1 LSGSAN
7 VGVLY
12 LVGTPIGNLEDI
24 SYRSVRILREADLV
38 ACEDTRHTGLLL
50 KHYGISARLD
60 SYHDFNKEKKGPA
73 LIQWLLS
80 GRSVAVV
87 TDAGTPGISD
97 PAFNLVRDAAERG
110 IPVVPVPGACAA
122 IAALTVS
129 GLPTD
134 RFLFEGFLPAKKGRA
149 SRLEALASETRTLVF
164 YESPHR
170 LLRTLEDLKRTLG
183 NRRAAVCRELTKKF
197 EEVLRGTLEEL
208 TTAFSNRAV
217 QGEFVLVVHGLN
229 PKERSK

>member
-1 LSGSAN
+1 LSGSSN

-38 ACEDTRHTGLLL
+38 ACEDTRRTGLLL

-60 SYHDFNKEKKGPA
+60 SYHDFNKEKKGPV
-73 LIQWLLS
+73 LIEWLLS

-134 RFLFEGFLPAKKGRA
+134 RFLFEGFLPAKKGRV
-149 SRLEALASETRTLVF
+149 SRLEALASETRTLVL

-170 LLRTLEDLKRTLG
+170 LLRTLEDLKKTLG